1 MISKK
6 SVMGV
11 LGVATAAVIGIGGL
25 TMYSNAAMS
34 VTSYIVDRG
43 EIVQTLE
50 LNGNVEAE
58 DSQSCYAV
66 IDGRIAKIYV
76 KEGDVVKKG
85 DLLVSFDTEKI
96 DDMITLAGYSAAA
109 DLESYNSAMQADQR
123 VAGLYSESKRNL
135 AVLDTQINDYQ
146 AAIAQLES
154 DIAYKKAEL
163 VDHGAALQISLI
175 EWSDKPDSEEYEELQ
190 KQIATNTAELQ
201 SNYELIEMQKEL
213 SDLSQHLAACK
224 EYKAEMTS
232 QKASTFTATMTQA
245 DKDKLEAVK
254 AASEFETGMK
264 IAELESAK
272 EGIRAEY
279 DGVVTAISVTEDA
292 YVAKGTPLMTI
303 DSTETVMVRLNVN
316 KYDIVNM
323 HSEQPAN
330 VAIKGKDYSGKVER
344 ISHMTGKND
353 IGVDVDIKLD
363 DPDED
368 LILGLEAKA
377 KIDTAKVENVIRIPL
392 DALMS
397 DATGDY
403 VFVSKDKKAVKKYVE
418 TGMRNDDMIEVLS
431 GISEGECVIWNDTQ
445 ELTDGVNVKVD

>member
-6 SVMGV
+6 SVMGI
-11 LGVATAAVIGIGGL
+11 LGVATAAVVGIGGL
-25 TMYSNAAMS
+25 TMYSNAAMA

-50 LNGNVEAE
+50 INGNVEAE
-58 DSQSCYAV
+58 DAQACYAA

-76 KEGDVVKKG
+76 KEGDAVKKG

-96 DDMITLAGYSAAA
+96 DDMITLANYSAAV
-109 DLESYNSAMQADQR
+109 DLESYNSAMQADSR
-123 VAGLYSESKRNL
+123 VAGLNAEAKRNL
-135 AVLDTQINDYQ
+135 KVLDTQISDYQ

-213 SDLSQHLAACK
+213 NDLSLHLAACQ

-232 QKASTFTATMTQA
+232 QKASTVTATMTQA

-254 AASEFETGMK
+254 AASEFESGMK
-264 IAELESAK
+264 IAELEAAK

-279 DGVVTAISVTEDA
+279 DGVVSAVNVTEDA
-292 YVAKGTPLMTI
+292 YVAKGTQLMTI
-303 DSTETVMVRLNVN
+303 DSTETVLVRLNVN

-323 HSEQPAN
+323 HSEQPASI
-330 VAIKGKDYSGKVER
+330 AIKGKEYSGKVER
-344 ISHMTGKND
+344 ISHMTGKNE

-368 LILGLEAKA
+368 IILGLEAKA
-377 KIDTAKVENVIRIPL
+377 KINTAQADNVMRIPL
-392 DALMS
+392 DALVS
-397 DATGDY
+397 DETGDY

-418 TGMRNDDMIEVLS
+418 TGMRNDDMIEVIS
-431 GISEGECVIWNDTQ
+431 GISEGDCVIWNDTQ
-445 ELTDGVNVKVD
+445 ELTDGANVKVD